1 MKKMKLCR
9 GGVKAALSALA
20 SAALVCGLLVGCSS
34 QSANQASSEQQSS
47 LSISRMASLEG
58 QQLDIYCGA
67 GMTAPFTDIADLFTE
82 ETGCVM
88 NVTYANAAQI
98 QTQIQTTNDGDMFI
112 AGSKE
117 EIKPIEEHVSK
128 SIDLV
133 KHIPVLAVP
142 SSNPKHMSSIAD
154 LADAQVVIVGDPES
168 TPIGK
173 IAKKVLG
180 DAGLWDSLM
189 GAGVITTTTTAPQIG
204 TALANGEGDAGI
216 VWKENAAADGI
227 TILDSPELAAQ
238 VKVIPCAALNSV
250 ANEKA
255 ASTFE
260 DFLQTDE
267 VLDIWASYGYERA

>member
-1 MKKMKLCR
+1 MKKSKFGR
-9 GGVKAALSALA
+9 GGVKVAITALA

-34 QSANQASSEQQSS
+34 QSADQGSSAQQSS
-47 LSISRMASLEG
+47 QPASQAASLEG

-67 GMTAPFTDIADLFTE
+67 GMTAPFTEISDLFME
-82 ETGCVM
+82 ETGCDM

-98 QTQIQTTNDGDMFI
+98 QTQIQTTGEGDMFI

-117 EIKPIEEHVSK
+117 EVKPVEESVSK
-128 SIDLV
+128 SIELV

-142 SSNPKHMSSIAD
+142 SANPKQITSIAD

-173 IAKKVLG
+173 IAKKVLS

-189 GAGVITTTTTAPQIG
+189 SAGVITTTTTAPQIG

-216 VWKENAAADGI
+216 VWKENATAEGI
-227 TILDSPELAAQ
+227 AVIDSPELAAQ
-238 VKVIPCAALNSV
+238 VKVIPCAVLNSA
-250 ANEKA
+250 ANDEA
-255 ASTFE
+255 ASAFE

-267 VLDIWASYGYERA
+267 VWDIWASYGYERA